1 MILTHY
7 YHPNDEPFQ
16 TLSSFSEA
24 DALNII
30 ASLQQRTG
38 AVYRRFENPL
48 KYLSQRRKTETWLR
62 TEFIKKG
69 GQPLSAYP
77 QYFVV
82 DRAPWIED
90 GYNGE
95 SRMIQIPIANFNP
108 DLVSFTYP
116 DSMISYWLK
125 SQIDSAEPTIR
136 ERVFHNAEY
145 HGRVFGLKEISK
157 IIEQFGIPNTEWQTE
172 PNRKYDL
179 FIEAQVWDII
189 KYPQP

>member
-7 YHPNDEPFQ
+7 YHSDDEPFQ
-16 TLSSFSEA
+16 TLSSLSTA

-30 ASLQQRTG
+30 TSLQQRTG

-48 KYLSQRRKTETWLR
+48 KYLSQRRETEAWLR

-69 GQPLSAYP
+69 GQPISEYP

-82 DRAPWIED
+82 DRARWIEA

-95 SRMIQIPIANFNP
+95 SRMIQMSVGDFNP
-108 DLVSFTYP
+108 DRISFTYP

-125 SQIDSAEPTIR
+125 GQID
-136 ERVFHNAEY
+136 RVFYLAEY
-145 HGRVFGLKEISK
+145 HGRVFTLNEISK
-157 IIEQFGIPNTEWQTE
+157 IIEQFGIPNTEWRIE
-172 PNRKYDL
+172 PSRKYDL
-179 FIEAQVWDII
+179 FIEAQIWDNIR
-189 KYPQP
+189 YPQS